1 MQTAGRTGTCSPR
14 RVGKGL
20 LITSGA
26 SVRVAASA
34 APRPACELQLRGGA
48 SPAHPAQRLVCACV
62 GPRTRTPAGVTSSRE
77 GSGAGLCRAT
87 RARRHH
93 GVTKCVRS
101 SDARRCSTPGP
112 VRFHIRTS
120 APSCMHGIRAC
131 LTRALSLLRSYLRRV
146 TPHSLLTSASAVNG
160 TGGM

>member
-1 MQTAGRTGTCSPR
+1 MQTAGRTGACSPR

-26 SVRVAASA
+26 SVRVASSA
-34 APRPACELQLRGGA
+34 APRPACEVQLRGGA
-48 SPAHPAQRLVCACV
+48 CPAQRLVCACL
-62 GPRTRTPAGVTSSRE
+62 GPSTRSPAGVTSNRE

-93 GVTKCVRS
+93 GVTNCVRS

-112 VRFHIRTS
+112 VRFHIR
-120 APSCMHGIRAC
+120 APALSSTHGIRAC
-131 LTRALSLLRSYLRRV
+131 LARALSLLRSYLWRV
-146 TPHSLLTSASAVNG
+146 TPHSLLASASAVNG